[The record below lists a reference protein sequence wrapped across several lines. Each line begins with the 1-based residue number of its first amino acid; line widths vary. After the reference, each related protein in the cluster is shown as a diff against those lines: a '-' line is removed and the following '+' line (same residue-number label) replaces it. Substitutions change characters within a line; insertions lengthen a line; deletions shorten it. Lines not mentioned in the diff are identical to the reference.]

1 MAGVI
6 ENDLNQDTYIGLEL
20 PLDVSPEGIFRRTKT
35 ALQQAKSNIKNLL
48 LTNKGERLGNPTFG
62 TNLLSLAFSQENTD
76 LESRVEEEI
85 RGAMSE
91 FLPFINVVSIETKF
105 SDLNINRAIVNIRF
119 TLDVD
124 LTSEENLELDLST
137 YTGALALDPHDL
149 PLSGG

>member
-1 MAGVI
+1 MAVI
-6 ENDLNQDTYIGLEL
+6 EKDLNEDTYIGLEL
-20 PLDVSPEGIFRRTKT
+20 PMTHGPLGFFNRTKT
-35 ALQQAKSNIKNLL
+35 ALEQAKSNIKNLL

-62 TNLLSLAFSQENTD
+62 TNLLRLVFSQENTD

-85 RGAMSE
+85 RAAMSE
-91 FLPFINVVSIETKF
+91 FLPFINIVSIETNF
-105 SDLNINRAIVNIRF
+105 SDTNKNAANVSLRF

-124 LTSEENLELDLST
+124 LTSEENLELDLSV